1 MGNIN
6 DHPTNNKKKTHSIS
20 AAVILSACFFSWL
33 VIYLFDR
40 PTIVFATSNAA
51 VIPASQ
57 QIHRIDHS
65 SLLSADIE
73 PAPNPSPAAVAA
85 YESPPQ

>member
-20 AAVILSACFFSWL
+20 AAVILLACFFSGL

-40 PTIVFATSNAA
+40 PAIVLVASHAA
-51 VIPASQ
+51 VVPASQ
-57 QIHRIDHS
+57 QIVSIDHS